1 LALGSGSTKNTLRI
15 LDPRRRL
22 LIACQPLA
30 EGAAQHVLDV
40 VAGIDRDRY
49 ELDVACPR
57 PSLLWRSLRRD
68 PGVRLHEIA
77 PGRGPSL
84 ADFRSL
90 RTLLPLVRSAD
101 VVHLHSSK
109 VGFIGRVAASLSRRR
124 DAVIF
129 TPHAWSFWADSG
141 AAARLYVTLERIA
154 AGSCR
159 LIMVVSEAERRAGLE
174 AGVGTPSQYRVVLNG
189 VELERFSAVRRPV
202 ANRIIAVGRL
212 ARQKRPDVLVRMVG
226 YLRERNPQVE
236 LHLVGDG
243 PDRAQVEAL
252 IAELRLRD
260 HVKLLGTRADVPALL
275 SRAACFVLASD
286 YEGCPLSILEAMAA
300 GVAVVSTRV
309 GGVPEIVEDG
319 RTGRLVEPGDPEAL
333 ARVLGDVLEDPGTL
347 RRLGE
352 EGRRVAAAR
361 FSRERMAAEVQ
372 QLYDETAEATASR
385 MFNR

>member
-1 LALGSGSTKNTLRI
+1 MR
-15 LDPRRRL
+15 PRRRL

-49 ELDVACPR
+49 ELEIACPR
-57 PSLLWRSLRRD
+57 ASLLWRSLRED
-68 PGVRLHEIA
+68 PGLRLHQIA
-77 PGRGPSL
+77 PARGANP
-84 ADFRSL
+84 ADFGSF

-109 VGFIGRVAASLSRRR
+109 VGFLGRIAAVLSRRA

-129 TPHAWSFWADSG
+129 TPHAWSFWAESG
-141 AAARLYVTLERIA
+141 AAARLYLTVERIA
-154 AGSCR
+154 ARSCR
-159 LIMVVSEAERRAGLE
+159 TIMVVSDAERRAGLE

-189 VELERFSAVRRPV
+189 VELERFAAVRRPV

-226 YLRERNPQVE
+226 HLRERIPQVE

-252 IAELRLRD
+252 VTELRLRD
-260 HVKLLGTRADVPALL
+260 HVKLLGTRPDVPALL

-300 GVAVVSTRV
+300 GVGVVSTRV

-319 RTGRLVEPGDPEAL
+319 RTGRLVESGDPLAL
-333 ARVLGDVLEDPGTL
+333 ARVVGDVLEDSELL

-352 EGRRVAAAR
+352 EGRRVAVAR
-361 FSRERMAAEVQ
+361 FSRERMAAEIQ
-372 QLYDETAEATASR
+372 QLYDETAEARRSVPR
-385 MFNR
+385 HDC